1 MAPRPFP
8 ISIRT
13 LDRSSNKV
21 DGWTW
26 TRQTYSLLLF
36 KFHLPTLVLE
46 KVKCGRCILDFEII
60 KRRAMLGRVSQS
72 WQRVPSISSSGRNGT
87 KRIGGFLALATATRS
102 WVSGRFHSV
111 LSSYHYY
118 WNRLNFSARI
128 RLARIELPRLQGKK
142 IQKSRLVSRKSRF
155 LASATRKED
164 KNGLSRSGGD
174 LILNRAASNSS
185 SPLGASEEKVPIAR
199 AKKKKTPKMK
209 EASARVK
216 SNESKLKPKALE
228 IASRLQ
234 ILYPNPPIPLNH
246 SSPFQLLCAVV
257 LSAQTTDLKVN
268 QVTPELFKMAPDAAA
283 MASCEIKNIEI
294 KIASLGLAPT
304 KAKNLKGLS
313 LQLVEKYGGNVPDTF
328 EALEELPGV
337 GHKTASVVMS
347 QVHGHDAFPVD
358 THIHRLAKRWGLSD
372 GTSVEQTEAD
382 LKFLF
387 PSNLWN
393 DLHLQIIY
401 FGRELC
407 PAKGHDPKVCPI
419 CSWASTSRGSG

>member
-1 MAPRPFP
+1 
-8 ISIRT
+8 
-13 LDRSSNKV
+13 
-21 DGWTW
+21 
-26 TRQTYSLLLF
+26 
-36 KFHLPTLVLE
+36 
-46 KVKCGRCILDFEII
+46 
-60 KRRAMLGRVSQS
+60 MLGRVSQS
-72 WQRVPSISSSGRNGT
+72 WQRVPSISSSHNGT
-87 KRIGGFLALATATRS
+87 KRFGGFPAVLGLATATRS
-102 WVSGRFHSV
+102 WFSGRFHSI
-111 LSSYHYY
+111 LSSSHYY
-118 WNRLNFSARI
+118 WNRLNFTGRI
-128 RLARIELPRLQGKK
+128 RSTRIEPPRLQGKK

-155 LASATRKED
+155 LASTSRKED
-164 KNGLSRSGGD
+164 KNRLLRSSGG
-174 LILNRAASNSS
+174 LVLNSS
-185 SPLGASEEKVPIAR
+185 ASSGSNPLGASEEQQRPTPKK

-216 SNESKLKPKALE
+216 ANESKLKPKALE

-246 SSPFQLLCAVV
+246 GSPFQLLCAVV

-268 QVTPELFKMAPDAAA
+268 QVTPELFKMAPDAVT
-283 MASCEIKNIEI
+283 MASCEIKDIEK

-313 LQLVEKYGGNVPDTF
+313 VQLVEKYGGNVPDTF

-372 GTSVEQTEAD
+372 GSSVEQTEAD

-393 DLHLQIIY
+393 NLHLQIIY

-407 PAKGHDPKVCPI
+407 PAKGHDPNVCPI
-419 CSWASTSRGSG
+419 CSWASTSS